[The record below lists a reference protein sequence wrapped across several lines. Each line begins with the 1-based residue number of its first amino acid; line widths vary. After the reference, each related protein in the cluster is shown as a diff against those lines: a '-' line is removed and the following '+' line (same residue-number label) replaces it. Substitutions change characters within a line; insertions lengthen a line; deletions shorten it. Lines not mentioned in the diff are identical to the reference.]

1 MPSQPSGPG
10 RPPSTTRRKLQQI
23 ALDLFSRH
31 GYDEV
36 TVEQLAAAAGIS
48 RRTFFRYFRS
58 KADAT
63 MGDFDGD
70 IERLRTALHDSDPG
84 LPVMDAVRRAV
95 VAVNAYEPQD
105 LPELRQLL
113 ELQSSHPALLAAAT
127 LHYERWQAVIAEFAA
142 GRLGLAADDLVPQVM
157 ARTAFGAAFAGF
169 VAWLRDGGGLDAEL
183 DQALATLASGF
194 DVQATAAR

>member
-1 MPSQPSGPG
+1 LPSQPSGPG

-23 ALDLFSRH
+23 ALDLFSRR

-36 TVEQLAAAAGIS
+36 TVEELAAAAGIS

-63 MGDFDGD
+63 MGDFDG
-70 IERLRTALHDSDPG
+70 EVARLRAALEDSDPD

-95 VAVNAYEPQD
+95 VAANVYEPQD
-105 LPELRQLL
+105 LPGLRQLL

-142 GRLGLAADDLVPQVM
+142 GRLGLAADDLMPQVM

-169 VAWLRDGGGLDAEL
+169 VAWLRNGGGLDAKL
-183 DQALATLASGF
+183 DQALATLAGGF
-194 DVQATAAR
+194 SVRATAAS